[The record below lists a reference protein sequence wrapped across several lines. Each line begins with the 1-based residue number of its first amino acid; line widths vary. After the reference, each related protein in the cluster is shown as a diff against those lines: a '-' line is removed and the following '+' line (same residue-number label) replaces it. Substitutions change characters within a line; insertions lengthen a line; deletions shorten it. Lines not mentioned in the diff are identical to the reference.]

1 MKIQHSCSTQHKL
14 IQDEM
19 RSLSRKYEE
28 KWKSTNFLKYIKR
41 KSTSYNITI
50 DNFPYVYI
58 YFFLPIFLACKHVF
72 CVKLVFFVF
81 LFFFLLKYIIR
92 NILLFLY
99 KCNLQLFNEII
110 KLLCTYEYAKIGK
123 GDNKDVFLLTKDIH
137 YSIHKIAKSIL
148 CVYFFFMKNGFSY
161 FIQSDLTTEKKRDVD
176 NRKNIMNNLLILKK
190 LYFHLYI
197 VLFSLNMQGGNL
209 KDQEKKRLYRNIRE
223 TFKSKYKSD
232 YEMMKIRQKFM
243 LPLHVYK
250 MFYFVITQL
259 FFFFHFFLFSFIS
272 ILYLLRSYF
281 VLASYRVIIEK
292 KTKLFFVQQC
302 DKVPSEYLS
311 KVEEEIVSLLT
322 ESLILLRSEKI
333 NSEKCNKN
341 YELVQGKLRNSIYLL
356 NLMKKGTQKKC
367 KQKKVYNT
375 NHLHDSRKCTHEH
388 TLCNSVTME
397 ITPDS
402 KVIYEAGLD
411 LLPHDVT
418 AQTTAGGGAE
428 IYHVYYCE
436 NGELNMGC
444 EEITCDEGSREA
456 AREEA
461 RHNFL
466 ATQHLMHE
474 LRHSFKREKNYVYVN
489 KKLCYDKSKND
500 FCMQEVS
507 PMDSLLPIGM
517 FKGRM
522 SHSTKQP
529 EGSKS
534 TDADKHPIEWSPYQI
549 DTQNVREHKHE
560 QDQENSE
567 ADLLKPMRDA
577 SSFRRRIATSLLRG
591 SLTSH

>member
-1 MKIQHSCSTQHKL
+1 MALLKHVPIPSSFTVNRNIRRFNMAENDRKIFFSVNLFSILLFALPMAYLSTANYKICEENEIVHNKLSNTGLTVTRHICSTQHKL
-14 IQDEM
+14 VLDEM

-28 KWKSTNFLKYIKR
+28 KWKSKNFLKYIKR

-50 DNFPYVYI
+50 DNFPY
-58 YFFLPIFLACKHVF
+58 
-72 CVKLVFFVF
+72 
-81 LFFFLLKYIIR
+81 
-92 NILLFLY
+92 
-99 KCNLQLFNEII
+99 CNLQLFNEII
-110 KLLCTYEYAKIGK
+110 NLLYTYEYAKIGI

-137 YSIHKIAKSIL
+137 YSIHKITKSIL
-148 CVYFFFMKNGFSY
+148 CVYFFFMKNAFSY
-161 FIQSDLTTEKKRDVD
+161 FVQPDLTTEKKRDVD
-176 NRKNIMNNLLILKK
+176 KRKNIMNNLLILKK

-243 LPLHVYK
+243 LPHHVYK
-250 MFYFVITQL
+250 I
-259 FFFFHFFLFSFIS
+259 
-272 ILYLLRSYF
+272 YF

-302 DKVPSEYLS
+302 DKVPSEYFS
-311 KVEEEIVSLLT
+311 KVEEETVSLLT

-356 NLMKKGTQKKC
+356 NLMKKGIQKKC
-367 KQKKVYNT
+367 KQKMVYNT

-388 TLCNSVTME
+388 TSCNSVTKE
-397 ITPDS
+397 NTPDS
-402 KVIYEAGLD
+402 RVIYEAGLD

-418 AQTTAGGGAE
+418 AQTTAGSGAE

-436 NGELNMGC
+436 NGELSTGC
-444 EEITCDEGSREA
+444 EEITCEEGSREA

-466 ATQHLMHE
+466 ATQYLMHE
-474 LRHSFKREKNYVYVN
+474 LRHSFKREKNYVYVS

-500 FCMQEVS
+500 FCMEEVS
-507 PMDSLLPIGM
+507 PMESLLPIGM
-517 FKGRM
+517 FRGRM

-529 EGSKS
+529 EGAKS
-534 TDADKHPIEWSPYQI
+534 TDVDKHSTEGSSYQI
-549 DTQNVREHKHE
+549 HTQNVREHKYE

-567 ADLLKPMRDA
+567 ADLLKPMGDA
-577 SSFRRRIATSLLRG
+577 SSFRRRIATSLLQG

>member
-1 MKIQHSCSTQHKL
+1 MKILHSCSTQHKL
-14 IQDEM
+14 VLDEM

-28 KWKSTNFLKYIKR
+28 KWKSKNFLKYIKR

-58 YFFLPIFLACKHVF
+58 YFFLLVFLACKHVL

-81 LFFFLLKYIIR
+81 LFFLLKCIIR

-110 KLLCTYEYAKIGK
+110 NLLYTYEYAKIGI

-137 YSIHKIAKSIL
+137 YSIHKITKSIL
-148 CVYFFFMKNGFSY
+148 CVYFFFMKNAFSY
-161 FIQSDLTTEKKRDVD
+161 FVQPDLTTEKKRDVD
-176 NRKNIMNNLLILKK
+176 KRKNIMNNLLILKK

-243 LPLHVYK
+243 LPHHVYK
-250 MFYFVITQL
+250 MFYFVTTQL

-272 ILYLLRSYF
+272 ILYLLKSYF

-302 DKVPSEYLS
+302 DKVPSEYFS
-311 KVEEEIVSLLT
+311 KVEEETVSLLT

-356 NLMKKGTQKKC
+356 NLMKKGIQKKC
-367 KQKKVYNT
+367 KQKMVYNT

-388 TLCNSVTME
+388 TSCNSVTKE
-397 ITPDS
+397 NTPDS
-402 KVIYEAGLD
+402 RVIYEAGLD

-418 AQTTAGGGAE
+418 AQTTAGSGAE

-436 NGELNMGC
+436 NGELSTGC
-444 EEITCDEGSREA
+444 EEITCEEGSREA

-466 ATQHLMHE
+466 ATQYLMHE
-474 LRHSFKREKNYVYVN
+474 LRHSFKREKNYVYVS

-500 FCMQEVS
+500 FCMEEVS
-507 PMDSLLPIGM
+507 PMESLLPIGM
-517 FKGRM
+517 FRGRM

-529 EGSKS
+529 EGAKS
-534 TDADKHPIEWSPYQI
+534 TDVDKHSTEGSSYQI
-549 DTQNVREHKHE
+549 HTQNVREHKYE

-567 ADLLKPMRDA
+567 ADLLKPMGDA
-577 SSFRRRIATSLLRG
+577 SSFRRRIATSLLQG